1 MHELS
6 RYDMRSRAAA
16 KSFHAGWTTAPVC
29 VSNLWC
35 ELTLSHRQG
44 CPARVEIPAGS
55 PGGAGGSGK
64 GARARGDTARTLVL
78 DRAGTEGA
86 RRA

>member
-16 KSFHAGWTTAPVC
+16 KSFHAGWTTAPVR

-35 ELTLSHRQG
+35 ELTLG
-44 CPARVEIPAGS
+44 TA
-55 PGGAGGSGK
+55 K
-64 GARARGDTARTLVL
+64 GALRA
-78 DRAGTEGA
+78 
-86 RRA
+86 

>member
-44 CPARVEIPAGS
+44 CPAR
-55 PGGAGGSGK
+55 
-64 GARARGDTARTLVL
+64 GDTVRMLVL
-78 DRAGTEGA
+78 DRAVTEGA
-86 RRA
+86 LRAWGYRVSQRR

>member
-6 RYDMRSRAAA
+6 RYDMRSRAAT

-44 CPARVEIPAGS
+44 CPARE
-55 PGGAGGSGK
+55 
-64 GARARGDTARTLVL
+64 GDT
-78 DRAGTEGA
+78 
-86 RRA
+86 

>member
-16 KSFHAGWTTAPVC
+16 KSFHAGWTTAPVR

-35 ELTLSHRQG
+35 ELTLRHRQG
-44 CPARVEIPAGS
+44 CHARVEIPRECWCWIG
-55 PGGAGGSGK
+55 PGPRVPGV
-64 GARARGDTARTLVL
+64 RGDTASLRGG
-78 DRAGTEGA
+78 R
-86 RRA
+86 